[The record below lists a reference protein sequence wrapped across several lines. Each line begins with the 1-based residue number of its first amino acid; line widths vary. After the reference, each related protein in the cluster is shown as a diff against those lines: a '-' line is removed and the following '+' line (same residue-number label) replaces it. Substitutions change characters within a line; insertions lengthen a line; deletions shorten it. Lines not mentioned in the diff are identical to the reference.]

1 MLISSFLTD
10 SSDDD
15 EGDDAVVEVVFVGV
29 VSDDCLVS
37 VCADG
42 EIALGCCCC
51 CCCFEKYSDK
61 SGEIIITSSSH

>member
-1 MLISSFLTD
+1 MFISSFLTD
-10 SSDDD
+10 SSDDDD

-51 CCCFEKYSDK
+51 FEKYSDK